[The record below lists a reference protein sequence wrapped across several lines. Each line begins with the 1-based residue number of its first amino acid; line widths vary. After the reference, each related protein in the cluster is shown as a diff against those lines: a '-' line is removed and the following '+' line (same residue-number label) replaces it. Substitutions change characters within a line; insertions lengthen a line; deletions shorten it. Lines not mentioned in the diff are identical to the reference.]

1 MILLQLCVLEIVVFK
16 FVSTSYTVLLSELP
30 TMLNMFDVK
39 YQLHYSES
47 YAGTVHQETTIQGYQ
62 FCFSLQRAFESLIS
76 EDYKNFILTVRCI
89 TVAIYCKGEMG
100 FKIFDSHARD
110 LYGREYPEGIC
121 VLPEVSSLN
130 SLAQYF

>member
-30 TMLNMFDVK
+30 TMLNMFDVN

-47 YAGTVHQETTIQGYQ
+47 YTGTVHQETTIQGYQ
-62 FCFSLQRAFESLIS
+62 SCFSLQRAYESLIS

-89 TVAIYCKGEMG
+89 TVAINVKV
-100 FKIFDSHARD
+100 KWD
-110 LYGREYPEGIC
+110 LKYLILMQEIYMIEDILKVFVC
-121 VLPEVSSLN
+121 F
-130 SLAQYF
+130 QKYHH